1 MKQSLTPRGCAHA
14 SLHDGHSDESSKR
27 LQLQALCCRIV
38 LRVLLLSQMRAKHD
52 IYNAL
57 YAGCTAGGVLAS
69 SGGPKAMCAGCVTFA
84 AFSAF
89 IDRMLDHD

>member
-1 MKQSLTPRGCAHA
+1 
-14 SLHDGHSDESSKR
+14 
-27 LQLQALCCRIV
+27 
-38 LRVLLLSQMRAKHD
+38 MRAKHD
-52 IYNAL
+52 IYNAV

-69 SGGPKAMCAGCVTFA
+69 SGGPKAMCVGCVTFA

>member
-1 MKQSLTPRGCAHA
+1 MRDNLQKVLGSASTEDPVPTFCWLREVMCA
-14 SLHDGHSDESSKR
+14 
-27 LQLQALCCRIV
+27 
-38 LRVLLLSQMRAKHD
+38 QMRAKHD

-57 YAGCTAGGVLAS
+57 YAGCAAGGVLAS

>member
-1 MKQSLTPRGCAHA
+1 M
-14 SLHDGHSDESSKR
+14 
-27 LQLQALCCRIV
+27 I
-38 LRVLLLSQMRAKHD
+38 LLSQMRAKHD

>member
-1 MKQSLTPRGCAHA
+1 MYM
-14 SLHDGHSDESSKR
+14 
-27 LQLQALCCRIV
+27 
-38 LRVLLLSQMRAKHD
+38 QMRAKHD